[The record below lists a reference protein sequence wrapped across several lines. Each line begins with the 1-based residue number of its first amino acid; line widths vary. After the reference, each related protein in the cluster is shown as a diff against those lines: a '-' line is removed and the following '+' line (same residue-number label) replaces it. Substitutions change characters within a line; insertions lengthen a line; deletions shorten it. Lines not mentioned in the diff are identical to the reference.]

1 MKRDQSNSLTYL
13 PPRVRV
19 VESFSEQAILADSKM
34 RFNSRM
40 SVDELENVNETT
52 PDEKLWIQF

>member
-1 MKRDQSNSLTYL
+1 MKRDQSISLTYL

-19 VESFSEQAILADSKM
+19 VQAYSDQAILVDSKM

-40 SVDELENVNETT
+40 SVDELHNMNIE
-52 PDEKLWIQF
+52 DEERFWFE